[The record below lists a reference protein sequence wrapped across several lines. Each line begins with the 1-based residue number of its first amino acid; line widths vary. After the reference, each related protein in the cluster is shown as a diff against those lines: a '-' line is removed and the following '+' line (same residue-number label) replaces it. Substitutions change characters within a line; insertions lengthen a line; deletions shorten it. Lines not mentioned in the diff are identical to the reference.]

1 MSGPDYDALHARG
14 KSLEDAYFA
23 KRDREL
29 AEQLKKRLNADEL
42 KHLLHYSI
50 GLKDELAD
58 KGFAHLHTGV
68 EVVAAMA
75 LLPMVE
81 VAWCDGSVSPEEKAA
96 VLRGAADMGMGPES
110 PLHAFLQNWLDHRP
124 APAAQQAWRDYVK
137 AFVGIVEPAHA
148 AKAKEN
154 ILGRAE
160 KVARAAGGFLGMGN
174 KISAAEQACLDSL
187 SQAFRA

>member
-14 KSLEDAYFA
+14 KSLEDAYF
-23 KRDREL
+23 KERDREL
-29 AEQLKKRLNADEL
+29 AARLKKQLNADEL
-42 KHLLHYSI
+42 RHLLHYSV

-58 KGFAHLHTGV
+58 KGFAHLQTGV

-75 LLPMVE
+75 LLPMIE
-81 VAWCDGSVSPEEKAA
+81 VAWCDGKVSPEEKLA

-110 PLHAFLQNWLDHRP
+110 PLYQFLQHWLDERP
-124 APAAQQAWRDYVK
+124 APAAMQAWRDYVK

-187 SQAFRA
+187 AQAFAP